1 MAANDQDSR
10 VIFMP
15 KKPTPVFPA
24 KTLLAEIGS
33 SLDATSFFNGLELA
47 GVVARVEYMS
57 TTGSGE
63 VKQFVKIEDG
73 HLNVGQNKKT
83 MHEFKT
89 EARFFRDGFESLAV
103 VSCRALL
110 ENAISIERGGKSE

>member
-1 MAANDQDSR
+1 
-10 VIFMP
+10 MP

-33 SLDATSFFNGLELA
+33 GLDATSFFNGLELS
-47 GVVARVEYMS
+47 GIVARVEYLS

-63 VKQFVKIEDG
+63 VKQFVKIDDG
-73 HLNVGQNKKT
+73 HLNIGQNKKT

-89 EARFFRDGFESLAV
+89 EARFFRDGFEPLVV

-110 ENAISIERGGKSE
+110 ENAILIERWGKSD

>member
-1 MAANDQDSR
+1 
-10 VIFMP
+10 MP

-33 SLDATSFFNGLELA
+33 RLDATSFLNGLELA
-47 GVVARVEYMS
+47 GYVSRVEYLS

-63 VKQFVKIEDG
+63 VKHFVRINDN
-73 HLNVGQNKKT
+73 HLGIGQNKKT

-89 EARFFRDGFESLAV
+89 EARFFRGGFESLVV

-110 ENAISIERGGKSE
+110 ENAISIEQGGKNEQT